1 MGGKDYVSK
10 YDTFYTCDESYE
22 ELEEMYGYEEQK
34 EALEYVEQL
43 EENNEY
49 TRTLKK

>member
-1 MGGKDYVSK
+1 MIRIKINDM
-10 YDTFYTCDESYE
+10 
-22 ELEEMYGYEEQK
+22 ELTQEQK